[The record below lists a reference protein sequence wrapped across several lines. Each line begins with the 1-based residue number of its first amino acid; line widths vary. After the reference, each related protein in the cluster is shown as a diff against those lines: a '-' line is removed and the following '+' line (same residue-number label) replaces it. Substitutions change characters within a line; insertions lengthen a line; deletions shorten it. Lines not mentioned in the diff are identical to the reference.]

1 MRKDQEWISA
11 EEDAWINEKDQ
22 ECIPR
27 EVHEE
32 DQEYIAREDHEE
44 DQDWTDEKESRT
56 GQRVKSRNV

>member
-11 EEDAWINEKDQ
+11 EEDAWINEEDQ

-27 EVHEE
+27 EV
-32 DQEYIAREDHEE
+32 HEE

-56 GQRVKSRNV
+56 G